1 MNGPQKYSFLK
12 TLLSF
17 HNDWMDN
24 IQNQINIRQNRE
36 DYVLC
41 WRNLMKYLISSEV
54 DSAINVV
61 SQWLPIFCDEDKFV
75 LHTVAGQLSTEGSH
89 RLGFSI
95 ANYLTSS
102 RITEKRIDP
111 QYMQYLSS
119 ALNIK
124 WKLNDVVTHFDEDLD
139 TSDNEAHCD
148 VARVRRV
155 RLDDSH

>member
-1 MNGPQKYSFLK
+1 
-12 TLLSF
+12 
-17 HNDWMDN
+17 
-24 IQNQINIRQNRE
+24 
-36 DYVLC
+36 
-41 WRNLMKYLISSEV
+41 MKYLISSAV
-54 DSAINVV
+54 DITINSV
-61 SQWLPIFCDEDKFV
+61 SLWLPVFIDEHKFV

-89 RLGFSI
+89 RLAFSI

-102 RITEKRIDP
+102 RIADGKIDP

-155 RLDDSH
+155 RLDDSHLLTL